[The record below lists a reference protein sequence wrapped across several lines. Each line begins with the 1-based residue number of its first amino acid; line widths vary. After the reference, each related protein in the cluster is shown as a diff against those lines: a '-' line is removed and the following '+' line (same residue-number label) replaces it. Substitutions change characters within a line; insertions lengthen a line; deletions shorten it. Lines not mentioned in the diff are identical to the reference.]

1 MLIIFE
7 IEDRWSHMLLQI
19 LKKIKETSLLAYSIV
34 TYCSSIF
41 EGKAT
46 YNIILPNPPLKK
58 EGLSLPF
65 SKGDLEGLYKKICKY
80 HLFLRGF

>member
-1 MLIIFE
+1 MT
-7 IEDRWSHMLLQI
+7 
-19 LKKIKETSLLAYSIV
+19 KNYSIL
-34 TYCSSIF
+34 SIF

-65 SKGDLEGLYKKICKY
+65 LKGDLEGLYKKIVNTI
-80 HLFLRGF
+80 FF